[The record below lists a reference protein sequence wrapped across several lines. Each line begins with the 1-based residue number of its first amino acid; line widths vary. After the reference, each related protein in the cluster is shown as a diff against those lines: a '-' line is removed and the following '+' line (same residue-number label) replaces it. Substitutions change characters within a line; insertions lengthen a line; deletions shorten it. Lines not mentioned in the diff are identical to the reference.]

1 MRSGDVVADRF
12 AIGEMV
18 GSGGMGV
25 VHRAVD
31 RLTGETVAV
40 KILREHDDVTLARF
54 FLEARILAEL
64 RHPGIVRYIAHGTTI
79 AGDTWLAMEW
89 LVGESLADKLRAGPL
104 PVKDV
109 LSLGARAAEAL
120 GVAHAAGVVHRDV
133 KPSNI
138 FLVHGGVDRVK
149 ILDFGVARRGPF
161 AGPFTPAGSRVGTP
175 RYMAPEQVRG
185 EDIDGRVDVFALGC
199 VLYLCL
205 TGRNAFLG
213 KDEMAVLA
221 KILLDDPPAAHRVRL
236 ETPPALGKLI
246 SRMLAKDASTR
257 PGDGAQVAAALL
269 DIPADEMPT
278 PQVEPLPAEAERRL
292 LTVVLVSPQK
302 ARADRD
308 NLVALARAAAAQHG
322 ATLAV
327 AERGYVAVLSGAKS
341 ATDQAAQA
349 ARLAIAL
356 RGMFPDGPIAVAT
369 GLGVYAQTMPAGDV
383 IDRAA
388 LLLQGA
394 YGTVAVLDEATAG
407 LVDERFEVRITAAG
421 RVLLGERDK
430 APGARTL
437 LGRPTPHVGRE
448 RELALLEAVFAE
460 CVAESVARV
469 VLVTAP
475 PGAGK
480 SRLRYEFTRRHP
492 DVPFFLGRGDPMRAG
507 APFGLIAPMIRRE
520 ASVFP
525 SDPAEAQRQN
535 LLARVAERVPRG
547 EAARVAR
554 FLGELAGIPFADD
567 DVQLAAARRDPEL
580 MGDQMRRAWED
591 FLTAEC
597 RDRPLLVVVDDLHWG
612 DLPSVMLIDSALRAL
627 SSRSFLVLA
636 LARPDVHLMF
646 PSLWEDRGAT
656 EVRLAPL
663 PRRAGERLVR
673 AVLGEGVGG
682 ATMDRLLDL
691 AGGNPFYLEELIR
704 AVAEGKKDKLP
715 ETVLAMVQSRIEGF
729 GADARRVVRAAA
741 IFGEVFWASGIRA
754 ILGDDAEIDEWL
766 PVLSQREVVIP
777 KHDSKFADEKEY
789 AFRHALMR
797 EAAYALWSDAERAR
811 AHRAAGEWLERQ
823 GEDNALL
830 LAEHFRRGGAPK
842 RAVAWYC
849 RAAEQALDGNDF
861 RATVERAQLGLDCGP
876 EGALRASLLLLQAEA
891 RTYLGEN
898 EAAIASCREV
908 MTRGRPG
915 EDAWCAAAGELIT
928 VAGRQ
933 GDGATCRAVAGALL
947 DMPPEPTAARVT
959 ALARAVGIL
968 ILFGMDEA
976 AAPFERRM
984 ALDAESLARFG
995 PLAEAHVHSARALR
1009 ALAGGDLVGY
1019 RDVCRASVEALERAG
1034 AARRAAEA
1042 RSNLGFA
1049 LVELGRYE
1057 DAERE
1062 LRVALVEK
1070 ERLRLA
1076 SAASALLAN
1085 LGWAVV
1091 RAGRIAEGTPFVR
1104 RALDLARA
1112 QSNSYDEGV
1121 THIYLARLLT
1131 EAGRPTEAE
1140 IEARAAADI
1149 FPETSPLGCYARGA
1163 LADALRAAGRTTDAL
1178 RAADEA
1184 RRYLAGARDLHEG
1197 DALVR
1202 MAVAD
1207 ALAAAGRTHDAAAA
1221 RADARAR
1228 LQARADRIADP
1239 ALRASFLRVP
1249 ENARTL
1255 EGL

>member
-1 MRSGDVVADRF
+1 
-12 AIGEMV
+12 
-18 GSGGMGV
+18 MGV

-64 RHPGIVRYIAHGTTI
+64 HHPGIVRYIAHGTTI

-89 LVGESLADKLRAGPL
+89 LVGESLADKLRGGPL
-104 PVKDV
+104 SVKDV
-109 LSLGARAAEAL
+109 LALGTRVAEAL

-138 FLVHGGVDRVK
+138 FLHHGGLEKVK

-221 KILLDDPPAAHRVRL
+221 KILLDDPPPAHRVRL
-236 ETPPALGKLI
+236 ETPPALSKLI
-246 SRMLAKDASTR
+246 ARMLAKDAAAR
-257 PGDGAQVAAALL
+257 PADGAQVALALSE
-269 DIPADEMPT
+269 ITAEEAHT
-278 PQVEPLPAEAERRL
+278 PQLEPPPTEAERRL
-292 LTVVLVSPQK
+292 LTVVLVSPQR

-322 ATLAV
+322 ASLAV

-388 LLLQGA
+388 QLLQGA
-394 YGTVAVLDEATAG
+394 YGAVAVLDEATAG

-421 RVLLGERDK
+421 RVLLGERDRP
-430 APGARTL
+430 PGTRTL

-480 SRLRYEFTRRHP
+480 SRLRFEFTRRHP

-525 SDPAEAQRQN
+525 SDAPEAQRQN

-554 FLGELAGIPFADD
+554 FLGELAGIPFGDD
-567 DVQLAAARRDPEL
+567 DVQLVAARRDPEL

-591 FLTAEC
+591 FLAAEC
-597 RDRPLLVVVDDLHWG
+597 RDRPLLVEVDDLHWG
-612 DLPSVMLIDSALRAL
+612 DLPSVMLLDTALRAL
-627 SSRSFLVLA
+627 AARPFLVLA
-636 LARPDVHLMF
+636 LARPEVHLMF

-704 AVAEGKKDKLP
+704 AVAEGKKDGLP
-715 ETVLAMVQSRIEGF
+715 DTVLAMVQSRIEGF
-729 GADARRVVRAAA
+729 GSDARRVLRAAA
-741 IFGEVFWASGIRA
+741 IFGEVFWVNGLRA

-766 PVLSQREVVIP
+766 PVLAQREVVIP
-777 KHDSKFADEKEY
+777 KHDTKFADEKEY

-797 EAAYALWSDAERAR
+797 EAAYALWGDVERER
-811 AHRAAGEWLERQ
+811 AHRAAGDWLERQ

-830 LAEHFRRGGAPK
+830 LAEHFRRGAAPE
-842 RAVAWYC
+842 RAVVWYR

-861 RATVERAQLGLDCGP
+861 RAAVDRAERGLASKP
-876 EGALRASLLLLQAEA
+876 EGALRAALLLIQAEA
-891 RTYLGEN
+891 HANLGQN
-898 EAAIASCREV
+898 EAAIARCREV
-908 MTRGRPG
+908 MAGGRPG
-915 EDAWCAAAGELIT
+915 EDAWCGAAGELIT
-928 VAGRQ
+928 VAGRL
-933 GDGATCRAVAGALL
+933 GDGPACRRVAGALV
-947 DMPPEPTAARVT
+947 DMPPEPTTPRVV
-959 ALARAVGIL
+959 ALARAASVL
-968 ILFGMDEA
+968 ILLGMDDVAASVEA
-976 AAPFERRM
+976 RLAIAPD
-984 ALDAESLARFG
+984 ALAQLGPMAES
-995 PLAEAHVHSARALR
+995 HVHTARGLR

-1034 AARRAAEA
+1034 AARRAADA

-1049 LVELGRYE
+1049 FIELGRYDE
-1057 DAERE
+1057 AERE
-1062 LRVALVEK
+1062 LRAGLNEK

-1076 SAASALLAN
+1076 DAASALLAN
-1085 LGWAVV
+1085 LGWVLV
-1091 RAGRIAEGTPFVR
+1091 LLGRAGEGTPIVR
-1104 RALDLARA
+1104 RALEMARDKR
-1112 QSNSYDEGV
+1112 NGYEEGM
-1121 THIYLARLLT
+1121 TRIYLARILSD
-1131 EAGRPTEAE
+1131 AGRPVDAEA
-1140 IEARAAADI
+1140 EARAAAAI
-1149 FPETSPLGCYARGA
+1149 FPAMTPLGCYARAVLADTLRLAGRP
-1163 LADALRAAGRTTDAL
+1163 ADALRAAE
-1178 RAADEA
+1178 EA
-1184 RRYLAGARDLHEG
+1184 RAYLATGRYLHEG
-1197 DALVR
+1197 DALAR
-1202 MAVAD
+1202 LAVAD
-1207 ALAAAGRTHDAAAA
+1207 ALAAAGRADDAAAA
-1221 RADARAR
+1221 RAEARAR
-1228 LQARADRIADP
+1228 LVARAERIVDP
-1239 ALRASFLRVP
+1239 DLRASFLRVP

-1255 EGL
+1255 AGGAAAS